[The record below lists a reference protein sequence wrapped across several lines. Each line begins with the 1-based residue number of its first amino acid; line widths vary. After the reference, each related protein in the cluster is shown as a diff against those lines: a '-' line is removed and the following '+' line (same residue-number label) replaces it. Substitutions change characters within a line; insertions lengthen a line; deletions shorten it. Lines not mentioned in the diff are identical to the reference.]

1 MLYFLLVVSCLYPVF
16 LFLIMSITLVAAIS
30 KNNCIGKNGELP
42 WNISEDLK
50 RVKALTLGKVL
61 IMGRNTWESIPEK
74 YRPLPQRTNVVITRN
89 DTYPLPKEVKKYA
102 SIQEALHAHDG
113 EDIISFGGE
122 GIFREM
128 ITYADTLEITH
139 VDQTVDAC
147 DAYFPEV
154 DMTVW
159 KEVWREDHDGFSF
172 VRYQRI

>member
-1 MLYFLLVVSCLYPVF
+1 MP
-16 LFLIMSITLVAAIS
+16 ITLVAAIS

-139 VDQTVDAC
+139 VDQTVDLC
-147 DAYFPEV
+147 DAYFPEI
-154 DMTVW
+154 DMDVW

-172 VRYQRI
+172 VRYTRI

>member
-1 MLYFLLVVSCLYPVF
+1 MG
-16 LFLIMSITLVAAIS
+16 ITLVAAIS

-74 YRPLPQRTNVVITRN
+74 YRPLPGRTNIVITRN
-89 DTYPLPKEVKKYA
+89 TDYTLPEEVERFT
-102 SIQEALHAHDG
+102 SIAEAIDAYKS
-113 EDIISFGGE
+113 EEIVSFGGE

-128 ITYADTLEITH
+128 ITYADTLEITY
-139 VDQTVDAC
+139 VDQTVDLC
-147 DAYFPEV
+147 DAYFPEI
-154 DMTVW
+154 DMNVW

-172 VRYQRI
+172 VTYTRI